1 MSYPGTERQNCGFAI
16 RYLRWLS
23 TSGAVNEIGPD
34 AFALIVAVVLTED
47 EVFYQRAPN
56 FFDSQLMSRCGI
68 HSKPALIRAKRR
80 AVNAGLLV
88 YEPGAKRR
96 PGVYFVSGNVS
107 GFGNDSLPEAK
118 RKRTNSVPNPIRKR
132 NENDTL
138 LTHTHTQN
146 NDFFDLFWNAYP
158 KKRAIN
164 KARQAFK
171 KALKRSD
178 VPSAGWLV
186 EKAKEFAEQV
196 AGKDPTYFPY
206 PATWLDDGSFHDEP
220 EKKQSRVY
228 NPDTDGPFD
237 PHTGLLINS

>member
-1 MSYPGTERQNCGFAI
+1 MSYPSHDRHSCGFAI

-34 AFALIVAVVLTED
+34 AFALLVAVVLTED

-56 FFDSQLMSRCGI
+56 FYDSQLMSRCGI
-68 HSKPALIRAKRR
+68 HSKPALIRAKKR

-118 RKRTNSVPNPIRKR
+118 RKRSNRVPNPIRKR

-138 LTHTHTQN
+138 LTHTHTHTQN
-146 NDFFDLFWNAYP
+146 NDFDSFWNAYP
-158 KKRAIN
+158 KR
-164 KARQAFK
+164 KAKDKAKPAFE
-171 KALKRSD
+171 KALSRSD
-178 VPSAGWLV
+178 VSGAEWLV
-186 EKAKEFAEQV
+186 EKAKEFAAQV
-196 AGKDPTYFPY
+196 VGTDPKFIPY
-206 PATWLDDGSFHDEP
+206 PASWLNAGRFHDEP
-220 EKKQSRVY
+220 EISSAPQA
-228 NPDTDGPFD
+228 
-237 PHTGLLINS
+237 TGRPKR